1 MGKIAFVF
9 AGQGA
14 QHAGMGKD
22 LYEMNAAARAVF
34 DEAERLRPGTLTE
47 CFGSDEAVLQE
58 TKNTQPD
65 MFVVEAATAAALAAS
80 GIQAD
85 VAAGF
90 SLGELAALSYAGA
103 ADFKAMFQLVCARGA
118 LMQAA
123 AEAQPTAMAAVLK
136 LSAEEVEKIAAGFDN
151 VYPVNF
157 NCPGQVSCSGLADEM
172 KDFMKA
178 VKAAG
183 GLAVP
188 LKVKGGFHSP
198 FMKEAAQAFDEKL
211 AAMAFQPLTCP
222 VYANH
227 SGDVYAA
234 DVVTDLSRQ
243 MAHPVRWETSVRHMI
258 AGGVD
263 TFIEIGPGDTLCGMI
278 KRIDGNVRR
287 YTTNTVEEIGKIIT
301 EVKA

>member
-14 QHAGMGKD
+14 QHSGMGKD
-22 LYEMNAAARAVF
+22 LYETDAAAKAVF
-34 DEAERLRPGTLTE
+34 DEAERLRPGTLAE
-47 CFGSDEAVLQE
+47 CFESEEAVLQE

-65 MFVVEAATAAALAAS
+65 MFVVEAATAAALAAR

-90 SLGELAALSYAGA
+90 SLGELAALAYAGA
-103 ADFKAMFQLVCARGA
+103 ADFGAMFQLVCARGV
-118 LMQAA
+118 LMQDA

-136 LSAEEVEKIAAGFDN
+136 LSADEVEKIAADFQN

-183 GLAVP
+183 GRAVP

-198 FMKEAAQAFDEKL
+198 FMKDAAQAFAEKL
-211 AAMAFQPLTCP
+211 NGTAFQALRLP
-222 VYANH
+222 VYANY

-234 DVVTDLSRQ
+234 DVVSTLSQQ
-243 MAHPVRWETSVRHMI
+243 MANPVRWETSVRNMI
-258 AGGVD
+258 AAGVD
-263 TFIEIGPGDTLCGMI
+263 TFIEIGPGDTLSGMI
-278 KRIDGNVRR
+278 KRIDADVRR
-287 YTTNTVEEIGKIIT
+287 YTTNSVEEIAKIVT